1 MHTGS
6 AGLTDA
12 LSFTGESEKYG
23 GAEPM
28 LQFGFAGV
36 LLQIFVPSRDES
48 SKQKG
53 SATGARRSAPLWY
66 KRYGTVTGIW
76 RPLASLAACK
86 K

>member
-48 SKQKG
+48 SKQRFRFA
-53 SATGARRSAPLWY
+53 ATGAPRLCGT
-66 KRYGTVTGIW
+66 KGTV
-76 RPLASLAACK
+76 P
-86 K
+86 